1 MKEVHEN
8 VCKCRES
15 LFEKQTHTRERDRNQ
30 TWPMQKTTSPQ
41 IKTREEKGI
50 KTVFVPLYQCSG
62 RNNQKKLFECYASM
76 TKQPKE
82 PGLRVFRV
90 WKMQIFPREICFP
103 VQLSVLYM
111 VYKHHAKR
119 ILSFVAEGSKWE
131 RTAWKTQG
139 QPNFK
144 TQINGHSK

>member
-1 MKEVHEN
+1 
-8 VCKCRES
+8 
-15 LFEKQTHTRERDRNQ
+15 
-30 TWPMQKTTSPQ
+30 MQKTTSPQ

-50 KTVFVPLYQCSG
+50 KTVFVPLYQSSG

-103 VQLSVLYM
+103 VQLSQSSIWFINTTQRGYFHLQLKVLNGREQLG
-111 VYKHHAKR
+111 KR
-119 ILSFVAEGSKWE
+119 RANQILKPKSMATPSRAPGGIINCLQSFLSG
-131 RTAWKTQG
+131 G
-139 QPNFK
+139 
-144 TQINGHSK
+144 